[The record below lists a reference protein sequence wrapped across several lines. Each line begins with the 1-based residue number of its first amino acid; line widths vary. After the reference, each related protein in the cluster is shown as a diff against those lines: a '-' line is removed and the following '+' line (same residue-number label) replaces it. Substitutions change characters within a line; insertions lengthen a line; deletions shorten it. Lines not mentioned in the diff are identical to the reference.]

1 MRIISLHH
9 HNSAFYII
17 SWLERVV
24 KEIFEKNSKKLIIR
38 YSSATPL
45 TVKKKFW
52 IKSGYSVIIIY
63 NETVERGCDKW
74 AEIMKKESITN

>member
-1 MRIISLHH
+1 MDNGGRKSEDTRIKKGANRL
-9 HNSAFYII
+9 
-17 SWLERVV
+17 LCPV
-24 KEIFEKNSKKLIIR
+24 KATLFG

>member
-1 MRIISLHH
+1 MD
-9 HNSAFYII
+9 
-17 SWLERVV
+17 
-24 KEIFEKNSKKLIIR
+24 
-38 YSSATPL
+38 SSSSIWIVTVQPPPL

>member
-1 MRIISLHH
+1 METGTAGCLGVSHLASSYLPPFFIFYHNIS
-9 HNSAFYII
+9 SF
-17 SWLERVV
+17 
-24 KEIFEKNSKKLIIR
+24 KLQF
-38 YSSATPL
+38 SHPPL